1 MNNSVAGEQAFS
13 TPPNEIAVYSLTLKV
28 IDWYTLN
35 RNLRFPRS
43 TKAINA
49 YVQQQNIA
57 RNCLIVARNVGP
69 LCKPVRCCGSNES
82 MSTCWLHA
90 RARFEITHHVLSLQH
105 FRVCFFLKKVPY
117 VAVVST
123 KMEDQTLL

>member
-43 TKAINA
+43 TKAINS
-49 YVQQQNIA
+49 NKIL
-57 RNCLIVARNVGP
+57 REIV
-69 LCKPVRCCGSNES
+69 K
-82 MSTCWLHA
+82 
-90 RARFEITHHVLSLQH
+90 
-105 FRVCFFLKKVPY
+105 
-117 VAVVST
+117 
-123 KMEDQTLL
+123 LLRGM